1 MRDWF
6 DFNNDGKLDAFENA
20 CKWQHI
26 QNNLDTIEKNR
37 NDKNNAPSS
46 SGGGVILSL
55 FIMIVVVT
63 IIGCFNELIAFVV
76 LVIWGGLLLM
86 S

>member
-1 MRDWF
+1 MGDWF

-26 QNNLDTIEKNR
+26 QNNLDTIEKN
-37 NDKNNAPSS
+37 KNSAPSS
-46 SGGGVILSL
+46 SGGGVALSL
-55 FIMIVVVT
+55 FLMIVVVT
-63 IIGCFNELIAFVV
+63 IIGCVNELIAFVV

>member
-26 QNNLDTIEKNR
+26 QNNLDTIEKN
-37 NDKNNAPSS
+37 KNSAPSS